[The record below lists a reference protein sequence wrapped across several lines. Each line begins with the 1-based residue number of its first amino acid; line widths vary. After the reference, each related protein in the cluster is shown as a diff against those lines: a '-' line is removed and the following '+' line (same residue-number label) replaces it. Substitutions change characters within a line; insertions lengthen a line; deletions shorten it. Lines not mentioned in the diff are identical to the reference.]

1 MENYNFYQRFL
12 HDFILGN
19 SFIKKSLFE
28 IEKLIYLKKTKFE
41 KKKHVLENGFGSTI
55 EKHKGNIGFLM

>member
-28 IEKLIYLKKTKFE
+28 IEKLIYLKKLNL
-41 KKKHVLENGFGSTI
+41 KKKTCFYNWPTKI
-55 EKHKGNIGFLM
+55 RINNIIKFSILY